1 MSNSSST
8 SSQVGFY
15 DCKEQPY
22 GVFSNYHLANIIING
37 ISFKSS
43 EEFYQCEKFEDEW
56 YREQIKATNT
66 SNKSRVLGHQE
77 IKYDHQWQ
85 LPLNAIVEESF
96 KRGVK
101 PKANFDQIK
110 DKVMLTALWAKFTQ
124 HLNLQQLL
132 LSTGEAYIYENSPYD
147 SYWGTANDK

>member
-43 EEFYQCEKFEDEW
+43 EEFYQCEKF
-56 YREQIKATNT
+56 
-66 SNKSRVLGHQE
+66 
-77 IKYDHQWQ
+77 
-85 LPLNAIVEESF
+85 
-96 KRGVK
+96 
-101 PKANFDQIK
+101 
-110 DKVMLTALWAKFTQ
+110 
-124 HLNLQQLL
+124 
-132 LSTGEAYIYENSPYD
+132 
-147 SYWGTANDK
+147 